1 MLVNKIDEDCSY
13 RIICNDYSFSNY
25 SVTLSNSKTHS
36 QLCTRSQLFVL
47 DKHDILLVKKAQK
60 KLPMWLNE
68 KMFWNRF

>member
-36 QLCTRSQLFVL
+36 QHCTRSQLFVL
-47 DKHDILLVKKAQK
+47 DKDDILLLIKSTKET
-60 KLPMWLNE
+60 MW
-68 KMFWNRF
+68 